1 MENIQSWSDEPF
13 TVNEDDSEF
22 IEGSSIIIFNASEFA
37 YQLICSFCR
46 SQFSEAFLTRLYG
59 DSQHIPHYD

>member
-22 IEGSSIIIFNASEFA
+22 IKGSSIII
-37 YQLICSFCR
+37 
-46 SQFSEAFLTRLYG
+46 
-59 DSQHIPHYD
+59 